1 VLSNKSVIKRT
12 NTLLDAFKAI
22 PASFTI
28 NAANLK
34 ALNLIVFCVMV
45 QYTLNN
51 FLMKQTCAFLIRKKF

>member
-51 FLMKQTCAFLIRKKF
+51 FLMKQTCAFLIRKNF